1 MLAELKP
8 ALRLLLVLT
17 LLTGALYP
25 LTVTGLAHLLFPAEA
40 KGSLIEG
47 DDGKLLGS
55 TLIGQRFVQPGYF
68 HSRPSAAGDQG
79 YDATQSG
86 ASNLP
91 VTSRKLVADIAARAA
106 AYRAEYRSDGPP
118 GSAPPVPLELVTAS
132 GSGLD
137 PHLSPAA
144 ALYQVPRVARER
156 RLGEEE
162 VRTLVEILVEKR
174 GYGILGE
181 PRVNLLKLN
190 LALDEMAKTL
200 APLPIP
206 APAPVSAPARKKP

>member
-1 MLAELKP
+1 M
-8 ALRLLLVLT
+8 
-17 LLTGALYP
+17 
-25 LTVTGLAHLLFPAEA
+25 TGLARLFFPAEA

-47 DDGKLLGS
+47 DDGKLIGS
-55 TLIGQRFVQPGYF
+55 TLIGQRFVAAGYF
-68 HSRPSAAGDQG
+68 HSRPSAAGGQG
-79 YDATQSG
+79 YDASQSG

-91 VTSRKLVADIAARAA
+91 VTSKKLVADIAARAA
-106 AYRAEYRSDGPP
+106 AYRTDYPA
-118 GSAPPVPLELVTAS
+118 GSAPPVPVELVTAS

-144 ALYQVPRVARER
+144 ALYQVPRVARAR

-162 VRTLVEILVEKR
+162 VRTLVELLVEKR
-174 GYGILGE
+174 AFGILGE

-200 APLPIP
+200 APLPAPAPIP
-206 APAPVSAPARKKP
+206 APAPAKKKP

>member
-1 MLAELKP
+1 MLSELKP

-17 LLTGALYP
+17 VLTGAVYP
-25 LTVTGLAHLLFPAEA
+25 LAVTGVARLLFPAEA

-55 TLIGQRFVQPGYF
+55 TLVGQRFVAPGYF

-91 VTSRKLVADIAARAA
+91 VTSRKLVADIAGRAVV
-106 AYRAEYRSDGPP
+106 YRAEYNAAGPA
-118 GSAPPVPLELVTAS
+118 GTAPPVPLDLVTSSA
-132 GSGLD
+132 SGLD
-137 PHLSPAA
+137 PHISPAG
-144 ALYQVPRVARER
+144 ALYQVPRVARAR

-162 VRTLVEILVEKR
+162 VRTLVELLTEKR
-174 GYGILGE
+174 AFGILGE

-190 LALDEMAKTL
+190 LALDELAKTL
-200 APLPIP
+200 APPP
-206 APAPVSAPARKKP
+206 PPPPAAPAAAKK

>member
-17 LLTGALYP
+17 VLTGALDP
-25 LTVTGLAHLLFPAEA
+25 LTVTGLARLLFPAEA

-47 DDGKLLGS
+47 DDGKLLCS
-55 TLIGQRFVQPGYF
+55 TLIGQRFVSPGYF
-68 HSRPSAAGDQG
+68 HSRPSAAGDRG

-86 ASNLP
+86 ATNLP
-91 VTSRKLVADIAARAA
+91 ATSRKLVADIAARAA
-106 AYRAEYRSDGPP
+106 AYRADYPA
-118 GSAPPVPLELVTAS
+118 GSAPPVPLDLVTSS

-144 ALYQVPRVARER
+144 ALYQVPRVARVR
-156 RLGEEE
+156 RLGEQE
-162 VRTLVEILVEKR
+162 VGTLVGLLVEKR
-174 GYGILGE
+174 SFGILGE

-190 LALDEMAKTL
+190 LALDELAKTL
-200 APLPIP
+200 APLPATIP
-206 APAPVSAPARKKP
+206 PAAPPARKTP